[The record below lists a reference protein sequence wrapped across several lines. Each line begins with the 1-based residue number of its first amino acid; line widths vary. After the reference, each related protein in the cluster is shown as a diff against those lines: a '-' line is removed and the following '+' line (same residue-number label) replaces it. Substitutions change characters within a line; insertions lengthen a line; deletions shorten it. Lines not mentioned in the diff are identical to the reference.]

1 MPLDVREDFRRVE
14 KLLDVEHAVLRGRE
28 AFSLSATR
36 AATTP
41 VARPSPRPHAEQEW
55 RRPPFP
61 SASATT
67 ANPSDPKRTRPRTA
81 TRASRVPRCLRT
93 RSAPVFFSRVRRRV
107 AAAESKHS
115 LVAARPAPMV
125 RARTCW
131 SAKSKR

>member
-1 MPLDVREDFRRVE
+1 MAEVEADAVPLDVREDLPRFE
-14 KLLDVEHAVLRGRE
+14 ELLYVKHAVVQGGE

-55 RRPPFP
+55 RRPLFP

-67 ANPSDPKRTRPRTA
+67 ANPSDPKRNRPRTV

-93 RSAPVFFSRVRRRV
+93 RSAPVFFSRASRRV
-107 AAAESKHS
+107 AATES
-115 LVAARPAPMV
+115 
-125 RARTCW
+125 
-131 SAKSKR
+131 